1 MFYQYK
7 KKNQTNLNPTL
18 DQMLINLC
26 GLMSTLKFR
35 TNKEL
40 LWLIYTKIF
49 MSQSLLLE
57 HLYFFSIIYSVSLTS
72 LSANEHLYLY
82 LVVLLVLTKILKCTW
97 IVREIGDTTYTCL
110 ILTFL
115 QWTLCNSTLTNYYTI
130 CILPKQGIVFY

>member
-1 MFYQYK
+1 
-7 KKNQTNLNPTL
+7 
-18 DQMLINLC
+18 MLINLC
-26 GLMSTLKFR
+26 GSMSTLKFR

-82 LVVLLVLTKILKCTW
+82 LVVFLVLTKILKCTG
-97 IVREIGDTTYTCL
+97 IVREIGDTT
-110 ILTFL
+110 
-115 QWTLCNSTLTNYYTI
+115 
-130 CILPKQGIVFY
+130 